1 MKCKIV
7 SAKENRIFDN
17 VLSVIIPNTAQGQIQ
32 ILPQHAESFI
42 LLNEGEMTLEK
53 VSGESQIFEINRG
66 LCHIRDDTVT
76 VIL

>member
-7 SAKENRIFDN
+7 SAKESRVFDN
-17 VLSVIIPNTAQGQIQ
+17 VLSIVIPNTAQGQIQ

-42 LLNEGEMTLEK
+42 LLNEGEMTIEK
-53 VSGESQIFEINRG
+53 VSGESQEFEINQG

-76 VIL
+76 VVF